1 MYKLILLIVAMFYST
16 SFALSSYKLEVIRN
30 GKTQQKMTFNTWSG
44 EYPQPVIDVNSKV
57 QGTTQIQAY
66 KSVRDLTERPVC
78 TIKNGIYHPWSAAN
92 HKNGTIYYSIKVQ
105 EDYQARRKTS
115 LDSFVFDPQNPEG
128 KKETY
133 NFEPGDLL
141 QNIYYASEG
150 TCIGTQTQIVKKQKI
165 SAEISF
171 SCEALDNKAVF
182 KRLTPQS
189 VKDDNLEQWLY
200 VSCAEGY
207 KAFLRDKDLLN
218 NEGVKEGTIVEYGV
232 VGPAK

>member
-16 SFALSSYKLEVIRN
+16 SFALSSYKLEVTRN
-30 GKTQQKMTFNTWSG
+30 GKTQQKMTFNIWSG

-78 TIKNGIYHPWSAAN
+78 TIKNGIYHPWSSTN
-92 HKNGTIYYSIKVQ
+92 TKNGTIYYSIKAQ
-105 EDYQARRKTS
+105 EDYQARRKTT
-115 LDSFVFDPQNPEG
+115 LESFVFDPQNPAG

-133 NFEPGDLL
+133 HFEPGDLL

-171 SCEALDNKAVF
+171 ACEALDNKNIF

-200 VSCAEGY
+200 LSCEEGY
-207 KAFLRDKDLLN
+207 KAFIRDMELLN
-218 NEGVKEGTIVEYGV
+218 TPSVKEGTIVEYGV
-232 VGPAK
+232 VGPAQ